1 MAETKLPKGVLNM
14 ELTYTTRGDYL
25 LPDLNVP
32 ESPKIGKY
40 GMLRRSYLREHRDGI
55 YTGMLLSGKLNGHL
69 EEIDRTA
76 NEMMNRLTTELA
88 KAQGVTE
95 SLKAWD
101 QMKWVGLM
109 NNIRNQ
115 AEEIVM
121 TELIYN

>member
-1 MAETKLPKGVLNM
+1 M

-76 NEMMNRLTTELA
+76 SEMMNRLTTELA

-95 SLKAWD
+95 SLKASD

-115 AEEIVM
+115 AEETVLND
-121 TELIYN
+121 LIYA

>member
-1 MAETKLPKGVLNM
+1 M

-76 NEMMNRLTTELA
+76 NEMMNHLTAELA

-95 SLKAWD
+95 SLKASN

-115 AEEIVM
+115 SEEIVM
-121 TELIYN
+121 TELIYS

>member
-1 MAETKLPKGVLNM
+1 M

-76 NEMMNRLTTELA
+76 NEMMNRLTAELA

-95 SLKAWD
+95 SLKASN

-109 NNIRNQ
+109 NNIRHQ

-121 TELIYN
+121 TELVYS

>member
-1 MAETKLPKGVLNM
+1 M

-76 NEMMNRLTTELA
+76 NEMMNRLTAELA

-95 SLKAWD
+95 SLKATD
-101 QMKWVGLM
+101 QMRWVQMM
-109 NNIRNQ
+109 NNIRNS
-115 AEEIVM
+115 AEEVALS
-121 TELIYN
+121 ELIYS

>member
-1 MAETKLPKGVLNM
+1 M

-76 NEMMNRLTTELA
+76 NEMMNRLTAELA

-95 SLKAWD
+95 SLKASN
-101 QMKWVGLM
+101 QMKWVSLM

-121 TELIYN
+121 TELVYS

>member
-1 MAETKLPKGVLNM
+1 M

-76 NEMMNRLTTELA
+76 NEMMNRLTAELA

-95 SLKAWD
+95 ILKASN

-121 TELIYN
+121 TELIYA

>member
-1 MAETKLPKGVLNM
+1 M

-25 LPDLNVP
+25 LPDLSVP

-121 TELIYN
+121 TELVYS

>member
-1 MAETKLPKGVLNM
+1 M

-25 LPDLNVP
+25 LPDLSVP

-69 EEIDRTA
+69 EEIDRQA

-95 SLKAWD
+95 ILKASN

-121 TELIYN
+121 TELIYA

>member
-1 MAETKLPKGVLNM
+1 M

-95 SLKAWD
+95 SLKASN
-101 QMKWVGLM
+101 QMKWVDLM

-121 TELIYN
+121 AELIYS

>member
-1 MAETKLPKGVLNM
+1 M

-76 NEMMNRLTTELA
+76 NEMMNRLTAELA

-95 SLKAWD
+95 SLKASN
-101 QMKWVGLM
+101 QMKWVSLM

-121 TELIYN
+121 TELIYS

>member
-1 MAETKLPKGVLNM
+1 M

-76 NEMMNRLTTELA
+76 KEMMNRLTTELA

-95 SLKAWD
+95 SLKASN

-121 TELIYN
+121 TELIYS

>member
-1 MAETKLPKGVLNM
+1 M

-69 EEIDRTA
+69 EEIDRQA

-95 SLKAWD
+95 ILKASN

-121 TELIYN
+121 TELIYS

>member
-1 MAETKLPKGVLNM
+1 M

-76 NEMMNRLTTELA
+76 NEMMNRLTAELA

-95 SLKAWD
+95 SLKASD
-101 QMKWVGLM
+101 PMKWTGLM
-109 NNIRNQ
+109 NNCKAQ
-115 AEEIVM
+115 AEEIILN
-121 TELIYN
+121 ELIYN

>member
-1 MAETKLPKGVLNM
+1 M

-69 EEIDRTA
+69 EKIDRQA

-95 SLKAWD
+95 ILKASN

-115 AEEIVM
+115 SEEIVM
-121 TELIYN
+121 TELIYS

>member
-1 MAETKLPKGVLNM
+1 M

-76 NEMMNRLTTELA
+76 NEMMNRLTAELA

-95 SLKAWD
+95 SLKASN
-101 QMKWVGLM
+101 QMKWVDLM

-115 AEEIVM
+115 AEEIVRA
-121 TELIYN
+121 ELIYS

>member
-1 MAETKLPKGVLNM
+1 M

-76 NEMMNRLTTELA
+76 NEMMNRLTAELA

-95 SLKAWD
+95 SLKASN

-121 TELIYN
+121 TELIYS

>member
-1 MAETKLPKGVLNM
+1 M

-76 NEMMNRLTTELA
+76 SEMMNRLTTELA

-95 SLKAWD
+95 SLKASN

-109 NNIRNQ
+109 NNIRHS
-115 AEEIVM
+115 AEEVIL
-121 TELIYN
+121 TELIYS

>member
-1 MAETKLPKGVLNM
+1 M

-25 LPDLNVP
+25 LPDLSVP

-76 NEMMNRLTTELA
+76 NEMMNHLTAELA

-95 SLKAWD
+95 SLKASN

-121 TELIYN
+121 TELIYS

>member
-1 MAETKLPKGVLNM
+1 M

-76 NEMMNRLTTELA
+76 NEMMNRLTAELA

-95 SLKAWD
+95 SLKASD
-101 QMKWVGLM
+101 PMRWVGLM
-109 NNIRNQ
+109 NNLKAQ
-115 AEEIVM
+115 AEETILA
-121 TELIYN
+121 ELIYN

>member
-1 MAETKLPKGVLNM
+1 M

-69 EEIDRTA
+69 EKIDRQA

-95 SLKAWD
+95 ILKASN

-121 TELIYN
+121 TELVYS